1 MFKKMIIRGAFLG
14 AIALAAVSCFS
25 GLDGQSKYDGHAR
38 LAFEPANPYEWE
50 SFVNQFFNEGKDT
63 VAAYPYFTTGSI
75 SVCAK
80 LSDDDV
86 FQGGFALCRGVDTL
100 AAADRKPSYFAVFD
114 KGGNQGSYGYVVF
127 HDTTATLMPEHAVL
141 VPVPNE
147 QSSNAPTLVFVQ
159 NVQATVQA
167 ARLGTG
173 LAGGPFGAG
182 DHLTLTVTGYKG
194 TAKTGEKSVALIS
207 GTEPL
212 KEWTDVDLSGLGSVD
227 ALDFHLSSNRD
238 DMPLYC
244 CVDDLVIHVTEIY

>member
-1 MFKKMIIRGAFLG
+1 MFKKMISRCAFLG
-14 AIALAAVSCFS
+14 AAALAAVSCFS
-25 GLDGQSKYDGHAR
+25 GLDGQSKYSGYA
-38 LAFEPANPYEWE
+38 LVAFEPENAYEWE
-50 SFVNQFFNEGKDT
+50 SFVNQFFNGGKDT
-63 VAAYPYFTTGSI
+63 VIAYPYFTTGSV

-80 LSDDDV
+80 LTDDDV

-100 AAADRKPSYFAVFD
+100 AVAGRKPSCFAVYD
-114 KGGNQGSYGYVVF
+114 KGGNQESYGYAVF

-141 VPVPNE
+141 APVPNAE
-147 QSSNAPTLVFVQ
+147 SSNAPTVVFVQ

-182 DHLTLTVTGYKG
+182 DYLTLTVTGYKG
-194 TAKTGEKSVALIS
+194 TAKTDEKSVALIS

-212 KEWTDVDLSGLGSVD
+212 KEWTEVDLSGLGSVD
-227 ALDFHLSSNRD
+227 ALDFHLTSNRD

-244 CVDDLVIHVTEIY
+244 CIDDLVIHITEIY

>member
-1 MFKKMIIRGAFLG
+1 MFKKMIIRSAFLG
-14 AIALAAVSCFS
+14 AMAFAAVSCFS
-25 GLDGQSKYDGHAR
+25 SLDGQSKYEGNLR
-38 LAFEPANPYEWE
+38 LAFEPEIAYEWE
-50 SFVNQFFNEGKDT
+50 SFVNQFFNGGKDT
-63 VAAYPYFTTGSI
+63 VAAYPYFTTGTI

-80 LSDDDV
+80 LTDDDV
-86 FQGGFALCRGVDTL
+86 FQGGFALCRGVDSL
-100 AAADRKPSYFAVFD
+100 AAAGRTPSRFAVFD
-114 KGGNQGSYGYVVF
+114 KGGNYGSYCYAVF
-127 HDTTATLMPEHAVL
+127 HDTTATLMPEHGVL
-141 VPVPNE
+141 APVPNA
-147 QSSNAPTLVFVQ
+147 QSSNVPSVVYVQ

-212 KEWTDVDLSGLGSVD
+212 KEWTEVDLTGLGSVD

-244 CVDDLVIHVTEIY
+244 CIDDLVIHVTEIY

>member
-14 AIALAAVSCFS
+14 AIALTAVSCFS
-25 GLDGQSKYDGHAR
+25 SLEGQSKYDGHA
-38 LAFEPANPYEWE
+38 LVAFEPGNAYEWE
-50 SFVNQFFNEGKDT
+50 SFVNQFFHEGKDT
-63 VAAYPYFTTGSI
+63 VVAYPYFTTGSI

-86 FQGGFALCRGVDTL
+86 FQGGFALCRGIDTL
-100 AAADRKPSYFAVFD
+100 AVEGRKPSYFAVFD
-114 KGGNQGSYGYVVF
+114 NGGNQKSYCYAVF

-141 VPVPNE
+141 APVPNAE
-147 QSSNAPTLVFVQ
+147 SSNVPTLIFVQ
-159 NVQATVQA
+159 NVRATVQA

-194 TAKTGEKSVALIS
+194 SAKTGEKSVALIS

-212 KEWTDVDLSGLGSVD
+212 KEWTEVDLSSLGSVD
-227 ALDFHLSSNRD
+227 AMDFHLTSNRD

-244 CVDDLVIHVTEIY
+244 CVDDLIIHVTEIY